1 LWESKVYVRTLK
13 CISCSTEYAYGKLF
27 SCDKCHEFLDVV
39 YDMDSVAEA
48 LSRSQFGKGH
58 SLIEKYSQL
67 LPVKGTKAPVSL
79 GEGDTPLLG
88 SGRLAEVLGLKKL
101 YLKDETRNPSGTF
114 KDRSV
119 SVGVTV
125 GKENDVTDVST
136 ASTGN
141 AGASLAAY
149 SAKAGMKCRIIIPAT
164 ASPTKL
170 VQAMAYGATII
181 PIQGSVDAA
190 LGLLREAYDA
200 WGWYPIPTSGPINPY
215 QAEGAKTIAYEISSQ
230 LKDEPPDWVFYPIC
244 GGDNIAANWK
254 GFKELEMLNMA
265 GKPPKLV
272 GVQTSACDSL
282 VEPLREGH
290 ERIRT
295 IRNPQTI
302 ASSIC
307 IEYPPTGLAALR
319 AIKES
324 KGVAIGVTDEEM
336 LEAQSLL
343 AAREGIFAEP
353 ASASVVAALR
363 RLVDQGVVARDDT
376 LVCVITGTGLKE
388 TAVLKER
395 YILPPPVPSTKE
407 GIASA
412 A

>member
-1 LWESKVYVRTLK
+1 VYVRTLK

-48 LSRSQFGKGH
+48 LSKSQFGKGH

-79 GEGDTPLLG
+79 GEGDTPLLA
-88 SGRLAEVLGLKKL
+88 SGHLAEVLGLKKL
-101 YLKDETRNPSGTF
+101 YLKDESRNPSGTF
-114 KDRSV
+114 KDRSI

-125 GKENDVTDVST
+125 AKENDVTDVST

-141 AGASLAAY
+141 AGASLAAF
-149 SAKAGMKCRIIIPAT
+149 SAKAGMTCRIIISAT

-170 VQAMAYGATII
+170 VQAMAYGARII
-181 PIQGSVDAA
+181 PIRGSVDAA
-190 LGLLREAYDA
+190 LNLLREAYDA
-200 WGWYPIPTSGPINPY
+200 WGWYPIPTSGPTNPY

-230 LKDEPPDWVFYPIC
+230 LKENPPDWVFYPIC

-272 GVQTSACDSL
+272 GVQASACDSL

-295 IRNPQTI
+295 IKNPQTI

-319 AIKES
+319 AIRES
-324 KGVAIGVTDEEM
+324 KGIAIAVTDEEM
-336 LEAQSLL
+336 LDAQSLL

-376 LVCVITGTGLKE
+376 VVCVITGTGLKE
-388 TAVLKER
+388 TTVLKER
-395 YILPPPVPSTKE
+395 YILPPPVPATKE

>member
-1 LWESKVYVRTLK
+1 VYVRTLK

-27 SCDKCHEFLDVV
+27 SCDKCDEFLDVV

-48 LSRSQFGKGH
+48 LSKSQFGKGH

-67 LPVKGTKAPVSL
+67 LPIKGTKAPVSL
-79 GEGDTPLLG
+79 GEGDTPLLA
-88 SGRLAEVLGLKKL
+88 SGRLAEVLGLEKL

-125 GKENDVTDVST
+125 AKENDVTDVST

-149 SAKAGMKCRIIIPAT
+149 SAKAGMTCRIIISAT

-170 VQAMAYGATII
+170 VQAMAYGARII
-181 PIQGSVDAA
+181 PIRGSVDAA
-190 LGLLREAYDA
+190 LNLLREAYDA
-200 WGWYPIPTSGPINPY
+200 WGWYPIPTSGPTNPY

-230 LKDEPPDWVFYPIC
+230 LKENPPDWVFYPIC

-254 GFKELEMLNMA
+254 GFKELKMLNMA

-272 GVQTSACDSL
+272 GVQASACDSL

-290 ERIRT
+290 ELIRT
-295 IRNPQTI
+295 IKNPQTI

-319 AIKES
+319 AIRES
-324 KGVAIGVTDEEM
+324 KGVAIAVTDEEM
-336 LEAQSLL
+336 LDAQSLL

-376 LVCVITGTGLKE
+376 VVCVITGTGLKE
-388 TAVLKER
+388 TTVLKER
-395 YILPPPVPSTKE
+395 YILPPPVPATKE

>member
-1 LWESKVYVRTLK
+1 VYVKALK

-39 YDMDSVAEA
+39 YDIDSVAES
-48 LSRSQFGKGH
+48 LSKSQFGKGK

-67 LPVKGTKAPVSL
+67 LPVKGMKAAISL
-79 GEGDTPLLG
+79 GEGDTPLLT
-88 SGRLAEVLGLKKL
+88 SNRLAEALGLRRL

-119 SVGVTV
+119 SVGITV
-125 GKENDVTDVST
+125 ARENDVTDVST

-149 SAKAGMKCRIIIPAT
+149 SAKAGMTCRIIIPAT

-170 VQAMAYGATII
+170 VQAMAYGARII

-200 WGWYPIPTSGPINPY
+200 WGWYPIPTSGPTNPY
-215 QAEGAKTIAYEISSQ
+215 QAEGAKTIAYEISSE
-230 LKDEPPDWVFYPIC
+230 LMDTPPDWVFYPVC

-254 GFKELEMLNMA
+254 GFKELEILNMA
-265 GKPPKLV
+265 GRPPRLV
-272 GVQTSACDSL
+272 GVQASACDSL

-295 IRNPQTI
+295 IKRPQTI

-319 AIKES
+319 AIRES

-336 LEAQSLL
+336 LDAQSLL

-363 RLVDQGVVARDDT
+363 RLVDQGVVARDDIV
-376 LVCVITGTGLKE
+376 VCVITGTGLKE
-388 TAVLKER
+388 TAVLKEK
-395 YILPPPVPSTKE
+395 YILPPPVPATKE
-407 GIASA
+407 GIASVA
-412 A
+412 

>member
-1 LWESKVYVRTLK
+1 MYVRALK

-39 YDMDSVAEA
+39 YDMDSVAEG
-48 LSRSQFGKGH
+48 LSKSQFGKGK

-67 LPVKGTKAPVSL
+67 LPVRGTKAAVSL
-79 GEGDTPLLG
+79 GEGDTPLLT
-88 SGRLAEVLGLKKL
+88 SNRLAEALGLRKL

-125 GKENDVTDVST
+125 AKENDVIDVST

-149 SAKAGMKCRIIIPAT
+149 SGKAGMTCRIIIPAT

-170 VQAMAYGATII
+170 VQAMAYGARII

-190 LGLLREAYDA
+190 LSLLREAYDA
-200 WGWYPIPTSGPINPY
+200 WGWYPIPTSGPTNPY

-230 LKDEPPDWVFYPIC
+230 LKDERPDWVFYPIC

-272 GVQTSACDSL
+272 GVQASACDSL

-295 IRNPQTI
+295 IKNPQTI
-302 ASSIC
+302 ASSIR

-324 KGVAIGVTDEEM
+324 KGVAIGVADEEM
-336 LEAQSLL
+336 LDAHSLL
-343 AAREGIFAEP
+343 ASREGVFAEP
-353 ASASVVAALR
+353 GSAAVVAALR
-363 RLVDQGVVARDDT
+363 RLVEQGTIAKDEIV
-376 LVCVITGTGLKE
+376 VCVITGTGLKE
-388 TAVLKER
+388 TAVLRER
-395 YILPPPVPSTKE
+395 YSLPPPVPATKE
-407 GIASA
+407 GVASVA
-412 A
+412 